1 MGPVL
6 KEIQLSDLDFVL
18 KATMTEP
25 WAKGGDQLGWILN
38 IHFDASTQV
47 IFRSTLILLRFGHS
61 VWAAHGFEQR

>member
-25 WAKGGDQLGWILN
+25 WVKGGDQLGRILN
-38 IHFDASTQV
+38 LHFDASSQV
-47 IFRSTLILLRFGHS
+47 IIRSRMHLLKSFLD
-61 VWAAHGFEQR
+61 QP